1 MWDSGAFALP
11 CNGCFG
17 RSCCGAKPGLCIL
30 SLQALLLQTI
40 QSFKDLLA
48 DMSAAADGE
57 DGDESAE
64 AAWRTFALYS
74 LRSFLRKY
82 YLELAPL
89 AGQVEDDIFADGAV
103 APDVREAAQLS
114 LHL

>member
-1 MWDSGAFALP
+1 MLSELWPA
-11 CNGCFG
+11 
-17 RSCCGAKPGLCIL
+17 SCAKRAAIRP
-30 SLQALLLQTI
+30 LQALLLQTI

-48 DMSAAADGE
+48 NMPAAAAEAPAADGE
-57 DGDESAE
+57 DGPESAE

-89 AGQVEDDIFADGAV
+89 AEQVENEMFADGAV
-103 APDVREAAQLS
+103 APDVREVAQLS
-114 LHL
+114 LHM

>member
-1 MWDSGAFALP
+1 MP

-48 DMSAAADGE
+48 DMPAAADGE

>member
-1 MWDSGAFALP
+1 MWCVCYVRRLLGPQYIEASF
-11 CNGCFG
+11 
-17 RSCCGAKPGLCIL
+17 CIC

-48 DMSAAADGE
+48 DMPAADGE
-57 DGDESAE
+57 DGDKSAE

-89 AGQVEDDIFADGAV
+89 AGQVENDMFADGAV